1 LTATA
6 LRRTRFQRP
15 TLTDLDRA
23 TPYLLALA
31 IVGVQQVF
39 FGVPLGIFVRGVIVG
54 LLTALIALGMALT
67 YRSNRFVNFAQGD
80 LGAVP
85 VVLMVMLMSAWHWSY
100 GLSLASGLVGA
111 LVLGAVVELAIIRR
125 FFRSPHLLLT
135 VASIG
140 LAQLLT
146 ASGLLMPKLWGADFP
161 LLGKRLDPPFDMEL
175 SIGTVVFNA
184 NDVIALVVAPI
195 ALIALAVFLRS
206 SSVGVAIRASADS
219 ADRASLLGV
228 PVKRLQTVVWAIAAV
243 LAFLAIFLRAGIVGL
258 PIGSALSIGVLLRA
272 LGALVLGRMTNLPAI
287 AANAVALG
295 VLEVAIGFAADSPL
309 LLDPILAGIIV
320 TALFLTR
327 RGSTRVDEGS
337 VSTWRSADDVRP
349 IPRELARVPLVRVVR
364 WLLGTAGLV
373 AVLVLPNLLTVDR
386 SLKASALGI
395 YAILGLSI
403 VVLTGWAGQVSLG
416 QVAFFAMGATFGA
429 KATLEWDLDLSIA
442 LLLSAV
448 VGAVVAVAV
457 GLPALRRQGF
467 YLAVTTLAFSLA
479 TTSYF
484 LNPEFFDW
492 IPRERVLRPPLFGRI
507 DIDSPT
513 AIYYLVLAVLVICL
527 FALRGIRES
536 RTGRALLAMRDNER
550 GAQAYSINATR
561 TRLVAFA
568 LSGALAAVAGCL
580 FAHHQQAIGLQ
591 PYEPFQNLIVFTMV
605 IIGGVTSPAG
615 ALLGALYLQGT
626 FWFLP
631 TEWQPIASGI
641 GVLAILLILPGGLG
655 GLAYRL
661 RDRWL
666 ARVATSHNIEAPG
679 LASAGAEPP
688 ADIEP
693 DDIPLATESAEAE
706 PIGAPP

>member
-6 LRRTRFQRP
+6 LRRTRFNRP
-15 TLTDLDRA
+15 TLSDIDRA
-23 TPYLLALA
+23 TPYLLALGIIA
-31 IVGVQQVF
+31 VQQVF

-80 LGAVP
+80 LGSVP

-100 GLSLASGLVGA
+100 GLSLAAGLVGA
-111 LVLGAVVELAIIRR
+111 IVLGAVVELAIIRR
-125 FFRSPHLLLT
+125 FFRSPRLLLT
-135 VASIG
+135 VASLG
-140 LAQLLT
+140 LAQLLA
-146 ASGLLMPKLWGADFP
+146 ASALLMPQLWGSTFP
-161 LLGKRLDPPFDMEL
+161 LLGKRLDPPFDLEL

-228 PVKRLQTVVWAIAAV
+228 PVKRLQTVVWIIAAV
-243 LAFLAIFLRAGIVGL
+243 FAFLAIFLRAGIVGL

-295 VLEVAIGFAADSPL
+295 VLEVSVSFAADSPL
-309 LLDPILAGIIV
+309 LLDPILAAIIV
-320 TALFLTR
+320 AALFLTR
-327 RGSTRVDEGS
+327 RGATRVDEGS

-349 IPRELARVPLVRVVR
+349 IPKELARLPVVR
-364 WLLGTAGLV
+364 AVRWSLASVALV
-373 AVLVLPNLLTVDR
+373 TVLVLPHLLSVDR
-386 SLKASALGI
+386 SLKASAVGI

-403 VVLTGWAGQVSLG
+403 VVLTGWSGQVSLG
-416 QVAFFAMGATFGA
+416 QIAFFAIGATFGA
-429 KATLEWDLDLSIA
+429 KATADWGLDLTVA
-442 LLLSAV
+442 LLLSAC
-448 VGAVVAVAV
+448 VGALVAIAV
-457 GLPALRRQGF
+457 GLPALRRRGF

-484 LNPEFFDW
+484 LNPDFFGW
-492 IPRERVLRPPLFGRI
+492 IPTQRVQRPALFGRI

-513 AIYYLVLAVLVICL
+513 GMYYLVLAVLVVCL
-527 FALRGIRES
+527 FGLRGIRES
-536 RTGRALLAMRDNER
+536 RTGRAMLAMRDNER
-550 GAQAYSINATR
+550 GAQAYAINATR
-561 TRLVAFA
+561 TRLMAFA

-591 PYEPFQNLIVFTMV
+591 PYAPFENLIVFTMV

-626 FWFLP
+626 YWFLP
-631 TEWQPIASGI
+631 TEWQPISSGI
-641 GVLAILLILPGGLG
+641 GVLAILLVMPGGLG

-666 ARVATSHNIEAPG
+666 ASVAKSHHIEAPG
-679 LASAGAEPP
+679 LATGTEEAPS
-688 ADIEP
+688 DIDP
-693 DDIPLATESAEAE
+693 DDIPLATE
-706 PIGAPP
+706 PVGAPQ